1 MAESNTSPYTTVDQD
16 GVSSNNIHSSSSCSG
31 GKKPN
36 TSHFDAGSGVL
47 AAEPPQRPARRA
59 FPQKNQ
65 PSEEWYM
72 FDPDK
77 SWRQGVQS
85 SSSSS
90 SNRGSLLQPQTA
102 SPAMLPRNSN
112 SRGHHHNQ
120 QANHEGGRPDT
131 ASCEGTWKDRKER
144 ARQILEKQEEE
155 RRQKAEEW
163 RQQAVAAQ
171 KHREQMEAERKR
183 VLQEARAK
191 EQEKFRQM
199 EERRKALELADQ
211 QRREAL
217 KKKNQER
224 EERLEHR
231 RKNSD
236 TARYAFGSSTPRMI
250 ETRVD
255 SSTDVGG
262 ARRSTSSTNVNIMSQ
277 SMYVK
282 TPGDRGLPGARSS
295 SAAKNPRSS
304 SVYGLDKAAN
314 SGNEGLSRE
323 GTSSSRLSPAT
334 PGSGDKVVHRRL
346 SSARG
351 GPGGGGRPRPISIAV
366 CQTGQMTQSMYE
378 KRSPASAASTPT
390 NPRHHSGKHA
400 DSSKSRKSQ
409 DDDVKSTTSSTSSV
423 KGRKTPAQ
431 VKREN
436 AAKKAKSASPPAPTP
451 PHNEEGKSTT
461 PQPRQPRE
469 ATPDIISDSDKAGQP
484 ATGAVTDLDVCE
496 NTDSAASP
504 DEQMPAKSVA
514 ENEASEAPV
523 TPAKKIITSEDEAKA
538 KLAEKRRE
546 MKEKKE
552 REAELERQRLAELER
567 IEEERRQKEEEEERR
582 AMEEAERFAAEAR
595 KAEEERL
602 QKAIAEAQKKEEE
615 ERLKKEEEERAR
627 KEQELKAREEA
638 ERKQAELDE
647 KFRKEE
653 EERAARKAR
662 LAAIMARTRQ
672 PQSTPTKSTSDE
684 PTTNGEGEKLSD
696 KKEQEGGKSTPPP
709 AESNNSNCVNGVE
722 ENHSKNTEEDSKQPD
737 LLSDTNERNQIL
749 SDFDPLSG
757 NQHQIDGSSSDSTA
771 VKEVTNAL
779 KSVDISSHV
788 EEQDVDC
795 QESEPVLDQFIDL
808 DKASVSVVSPGSDS
822 PSPGPDQ
829 VLIGTPIIAFE
840 DANTTNT
847 TITPQVEVPTA
858 DLLS

>member
-59 FPQKNQ
+59 FPQK
-65 PSEEWYM
+65 S
-72 FDPDK
+72 
-77 SWRQGVQS
+77 
-85 SSSSS
+85 
-90 SNRGSLLQPQTA
+90 
-102 SPAMLPRNSN
+102 
-112 SRGHHHNQ
+112 
-120 QANHEGGRPDT
+120 GRPDT

-191 EQEKFRQM
+191 EQDKFRQM

-282 TPGDRGLPGARSS
+282 TPGDRGIPGARSS

-469 ATPDIISDSDKAGQP
+469 ATPDIISDSDKAGRP
-484 ATGAVTDLDVCE
+484 AAGAVTDLDVCE

-504 DEQMPAKSVA
+504 DQEQMPAKSVA

-709 AESNNSNCVNGVE
+709 AESNNSNGVNGVE

-737 LLSDTNERNQIL
+737 LLSDTNERNQMNSL
-749 SDFDPLSG
+749 SDFDPLGG

-771 VKEVTNAL
+771 VKEVANSL
-779 KSVDISSHV
+779 KSVDIRSHV